1 MIDKST
7 RKQLAER
14 KERVRRRIN
23 TKVDPENYEFIPAK
37 KPIDYYDNDIRQR
50 VAVYARVSTD
60 NVQQTSSYELQK
72 KYYEDFVVHHPNWT
86 LVKIYA
92 DEGISGTSLAH
103 RDEFN
108 SMIADCRSGKIDMI
122 ITKSVSRFAR
132 NVVDCI
138 SMVRML
144 AELPSPVGVFF
155 ESECI
160 FSLKDDS
167 QMALSFQATMAQ
179 EESHI
184 RSRSMETSLRMRLDG
199 GLPLTPKLLGYSH
212 DADGNLVVNPD
223 EAPTVKLIFYMYL
236 YGYSTSD
243 IAAALTELG
252 RKTYLGN
259 VKWTSNSIVQVLR
272 NERHCGDVLTRKTFT
287 PNYLN
292 HKARKNRGDRP
303 QSLYRNHHE
312 GIVSRD
318 DFIAVQ
324 HLLNNSK
331 YGNRSI
337 LPELRVIDSGLLRG
351 FVTINPRWAGFKPA
365 DYYQASA
372 SIHPPDEQQADASY
386 MYLYGYSTSDIAAA
400 LTELGRKT
408 YLGNVKWT
416 SNSIVQVLRNERHC
430 GDVLTRKT
438 FTPNYLNHKARK
450 NRGDRPQSLYRNHHE
465 GIVSRDDFIAV
476 QHLLNNSKYGNR
488 SILPEL
494 RVIDS
499 GLLRGFVT
507 INPRWAGF
515 KPADYYQ
522 ASASIHP
529 PDEQQADASLP
540 SSITLVPGDF
550 DMRGFEIARSEFF
563 DNYHRPYVLFQDK
576 RIKFS
581 TTCVRSFGK
590 DNHVELLVNPV
601 EMKFAVRTAAK
612 SSRNAVVFSKLSDG
626 KYQPRDIAGAAYV
639 ETLFQ
644 LFGWSP
650 DLKYRIAGALFQTET
665 ESAYIFDVN
674 DAEAF
679 IKSYLLSGSKSTEQA
694 KEPVQP
700 LSVSGK
706 RVRAVPEEWI
716 GSFGKQ
722 YYLHQQSFPPVCD
735 QSEEDWKIR
744 MEGQLYETGQ
754 KLRVTGFDVLRDYIC
769 QELGQRGKEES

>member
-312 GIVSRD
+312 GIV
-318 DFIAVQ
+318 
-324 HLLNNSK
+324 
-331 YGNRSI
+331 
-337 LPELRVIDSGLLRG
+337 
-351 FVTINPRWAGFKPA
+351 T
-365 DYYQASA
+365 
-372 SIHPPDEQQADASY
+372 
-386 MYLYGYSTSDIAAA
+386 
-400 LTELGRKT
+400 
-408 YLGNVKWT
+408 
-416 SNSIVQVLRNERHC
+416 
-430 GDVLTRKT
+430 
-438 FTPNYLNHKARK
+438 
-450 NRGDRPQSLYRNHHE
+450 
-465 GIVSRDDFIAV
+465 RDDFIAV

-612 SSRNAVVFSKLSDG
+612 NSRNAVVFSKLSDG

-769 QELGQRGKEES
+769 QELGQHVKEES

>member
-372 SIHPPDEQQADASY
+372 SIHPPDEQQADAS
-386 MYLYGYSTSDIAAA
+386 
-400 LTELGRKT
+400 
-408 YLGNVKWT
+408 
-416 SNSIVQVLRNERHC
+416 
-430 GDVLTRKT
+430 
-438 FTPNYLNHKARK
+438 
-450 NRGDRPQSLYRNHHE
+450 
-465 GIVSRDDFIAV
+465 
-476 QHLLNNSKYGNR
+476 
-488 SILPEL
+488 
-494 RVIDS
+494 
-499 GLLRGFVT
+499 
-507 INPRWAGF
+507 
-515 KPADYYQ
+515 
-522 ASASIHP
+522 
-529 PDEQQADASLP
+529 LP

-700 LSVSGK
+700 LSISGK

-754 KLRVTGFDVLRDYIC
+754 KLSVTGFDVLRDYIC
-769 QELGQRGKEES
+769 QELGQYGKEES

>member
-212 DADGNLVVNPD
+212 DADGNLVINPD

-351 FVTINPRWAGFKPA
+351 FVTINPRWAGFKP
-365 DYYQASA
+365 S
-372 SIHPPDEQQADASY
+372 
-386 MYLYGYSTSDIAAA
+386 
-400 LTELGRKT
+400 
-408 YLGNVKWT
+408 
-416 SNSIVQVLRNERHC
+416 
-430 GDVLTRKT
+430 
-438 FTPNYLNHKARK
+438 
-450 NRGDRPQSLYRNHHE
+450 
-465 GIVSRDDFIAV
+465 
-476 QHLLNNSKYGNR
+476 
-488 SILPEL
+488 
-494 RVIDS
+494 
-499 GLLRGFVT
+499 
-507 INPRWAGF
+507 
-515 KPADYYQ
+515 DYYQ

>member
-372 SIHPPDEQQADASY
+372 SIHPPDEQQADAS
-386 MYLYGYSTSDIAAA
+386 
-400 LTELGRKT
+400 
-408 YLGNVKWT
+408 
-416 SNSIVQVLRNERHC
+416 
-430 GDVLTRKT
+430 
-438 FTPNYLNHKARK
+438 
-450 NRGDRPQSLYRNHHE
+450 
-465 GIVSRDDFIAV
+465 
-476 QHLLNNSKYGNR
+476 
-488 SILPEL
+488 
-494 RVIDS
+494 
-499 GLLRGFVT
+499 
-507 INPRWAGF
+507 
-515 KPADYYQ
+515 
-522 ASASIHP
+522 
-529 PDEQQADASLP
+529 LP

-612 SSRNAVVFSKLSDG
+612 NSRNAVVFSKLSDG

-700 LSVSGK
+700 LSISGK

-769 QELGQRGKEES
+769 QELGQHVKEES

>member
-167 QMALSFQATMAQ
+167 QMALSVQATMAQ

-223 EAPTVKLIFYMYL
+223 EAPTVKLIF
-236 YGYSTSD
+236 
-243 IAAALTELG
+243 
-252 RKTYLGN
+252 
-259 VKWTSNSIVQVLR
+259 
-272 NERHCGDVLTRKTFT
+272 
-287 PNYLN
+287 
-292 HKARKNRGDRP
+292 
-303 QSLYRNHHE
+303 
-312 GIVSRD
+312 
-318 DFIAVQ
+318 
-324 HLLNNSK
+324 
-331 YGNRSI
+331 
-337 LPELRVIDSGLLRG
+337 
-351 FVTINPRWAGFKPA
+351 
-365 DYYQASA
+365 
-372 SIHPPDEQQADASY
+372 Y

-769 QELGQRGKEES
+769 QELGQYGKEES

>member
-351 FVTINPRWAGFKPA
+351 FVTINPRWAGF
-365 DYYQASA
+365 
-372 SIHPPDEQQADASY
+372 
-386 MYLYGYSTSDIAAA
+386 
-400 LTELGRKT
+400 
-408 YLGNVKWT
+408 
-416 SNSIVQVLRNERHC
+416 
-430 GDVLTRKT
+430 
-438 FTPNYLNHKARK
+438 
-450 NRGDRPQSLYRNHHE
+450 RPS
-465 GIVSRDDFIAV
+465 
-476 QHLLNNSKYGNR
+476 
-488 SILPEL
+488 
-494 RVIDS
+494 
-499 GLLRGFVT
+499 
-507 INPRWAGF
+507 
-515 KPADYYQ
+515 DYYQ

-601 EMKFAVRTAAK
+601 EMKFAVRTVAK

-679 IKSYLLSGSKSTEQA
+679 IKSYLLSGPKSTEQA

-769 QELGQRGKEES
+769 QELGQHGKEES

>member
-144 AELPSPVGVFF
+144 AELTSPVGVFF

-223 EAPTVKLIFYMYL
+223 EAPTVKLIF
-236 YGYSTSD
+236 
-243 IAAALTELG
+243 
-252 RKTYLGN
+252 
-259 VKWTSNSIVQVLR
+259 
-272 NERHCGDVLTRKTFT
+272 
-287 PNYLN
+287 
-292 HKARKNRGDRP
+292 
-303 QSLYRNHHE
+303 
-312 GIVSRD
+312 
-318 DFIAVQ
+318 
-324 HLLNNSK
+324 
-331 YGNRSI
+331 
-337 LPELRVIDSGLLRG
+337 
-351 FVTINPRWAGFKPA
+351 
-365 DYYQASA
+365 
-372 SIHPPDEQQADASY
+372 Y

-769 QELGQRGKEES
+769 QELGQYGKEES

>member
-23 TKVDPENYEFIPAK
+23 TKVDPKNYEFIPAK

-144 AELPSPVGVFF
+144 AELTSPVGVFF

-223 EAPTVKLIFYMYL
+223 EAPTVKLIF
-236 YGYSTSD
+236 
-243 IAAALTELG
+243 
-252 RKTYLGN
+252 
-259 VKWTSNSIVQVLR
+259 
-272 NERHCGDVLTRKTFT
+272 
-287 PNYLN
+287 
-292 HKARKNRGDRP
+292 
-303 QSLYRNHHE
+303 
-312 GIVSRD
+312 
-318 DFIAVQ
+318 
-324 HLLNNSK
+324 
-331 YGNRSI
+331 
-337 LPELRVIDSGLLRG
+337 
-351 FVTINPRWAGFKPA
+351 
-365 DYYQASA
+365 
-372 SIHPPDEQQADASY
+372 Y

-722 YYLHQQSFPPVCD
+722 YYLHQKSFPPVCN

-769 QELGQRGKEES
+769 QELGQYGKEES

>member
-50 VAVYARVSTD
+50 IAVYARVSTD

-223 EAPTVKLIFYMYL
+223 EAPTVKLIF
-236 YGYSTSD
+236 
-243 IAAALTELG
+243 
-252 RKTYLGN
+252 
-259 VKWTSNSIVQVLR
+259 
-272 NERHCGDVLTRKTFT
+272 
-287 PNYLN
+287 
-292 HKARKNRGDRP
+292 
-303 QSLYRNHHE
+303 
-312 GIVSRD
+312 
-318 DFIAVQ
+318 
-324 HLLNNSK
+324 
-331 YGNRSI
+331 
-337 LPELRVIDSGLLRG
+337 
-351 FVTINPRWAGFKPA
+351 
-365 DYYQASA
+365 
-372 SIHPPDEQQADASY
+372 Y

-769 QELGQRGKEES
+769 QELGQHGKEES

>member
-1 MIDKST
+1 MYIIPTGHWSKSM
-7 RKQLAER
+7 QM
-14 KERVRRRIN
+14 
-23 TKVDPENYEFIPAK
+23 
-37 KPIDYYDNDIRQR
+37 
-50 VAVYARVSTD
+50 
-60 NVQQTSSYELQK
+60 
-72 KYYEDFVVHHPNWT
+72 
-86 LVKIYA
+86 
-92 DEGISGTSLAH
+92 TSLAH

-212 DADGNLVVNPD
+212 DADGNLVINPD

-243 IAAALTELG
+243 IAVALTELG

-351 FVTINPRWAGFKPA
+351 FVTINPRWAGFKP
-365 DYYQASA
+365 S
-372 SIHPPDEQQADASY
+372 
-386 MYLYGYSTSDIAAA
+386 
-400 LTELGRKT
+400 
-408 YLGNVKWT
+408 
-416 SNSIVQVLRNERHC
+416 
-430 GDVLTRKT
+430 
-438 FTPNYLNHKARK
+438 
-450 NRGDRPQSLYRNHHE
+450 
-465 GIVSRDDFIAV
+465 
-476 QHLLNNSKYGNR
+476 
-488 SILPEL
+488 
-494 RVIDS
+494 
-499 GLLRGFVT
+499 
-507 INPRWAGF
+507 
-515 KPADYYQ
+515 DYYQ

-679 IKSYLLSGSKSTEQA
+679 IKSYLLSGPKSTEQA

-769 QELGQRGKEES
+769 QELGQHGKEES

>member
-351 FVTINPRWAGFKPA
+351 FVTINPRWAGFKP
-365 DYYQASA
+365 S
-372 SIHPPDEQQADASY
+372 
-386 MYLYGYSTSDIAAA
+386 
-400 LTELGRKT
+400 
-408 YLGNVKWT
+408 
-416 SNSIVQVLRNERHC
+416 
-430 GDVLTRKT
+430 
-438 FTPNYLNHKARK
+438 
-450 NRGDRPQSLYRNHHE
+450 
-465 GIVSRDDFIAV
+465 
-476 QHLLNNSKYGNR
+476 
-488 SILPEL
+488 
-494 RVIDS
+494 
-499 GLLRGFVT
+499 
-507 INPRWAGF
+507 
-515 KPADYYQ
+515 DYYQ

-601 EMKFAVRTAAK
+601 EMKFAVRTVAK

-769 QELGQRGKEES
+769 QELGQYGKEES

>member
-1 MIDKST
+1 MIDQST
-7 RKQLAER
+7 RKQRAEK

-37 KPIDYYDNDIRQR
+37 KPIDYYDNDIEQR

-108 SMIADCRSGKIDMI
+108 SMIADCRNGKIDMI

-212 DADGNLVVNPD
+212 DMDGHLVVNPD

-236 YGYSTSD
+236 YGYSTTD

-259 VKWTSNSIVQVLR
+259 VKWTSNSVVQVLR

-292 HKARKNRGDRP
+292 HKSRKNRGDRP

-337 LPELRVIDSGLLRG
+337 LPELRVIDSGLLKG
-351 FVTINPRWAGFKPA
+351 FVIINPRWAGFKPA

-372 SIHPPDEQQADASY
+372 SVYTAQEHQEHQEEAIQMA
-386 MYLYGYSTSDIAAA
+386 
-400 LTELGRKT
+400 
-408 YLGNVKWT
+408 
-416 SNSIVQVLRNERHC
+416 
-430 GDVLTRKT
+430 
-438 FTPNYLNHKARK
+438 
-450 NRGDRPQSLYRNHHE
+450 
-465 GIVSRDDFIAV
+465 
-476 QHLLNNSKYGNR
+476 
-488 SILPEL
+488 
-494 RVIDS
+494 
-499 GLLRGFVT
+499 
-507 INPRWAGF
+507 
-515 KPADYYQ
+515 
-522 ASASIHP
+522 
-529 PDEQQADASLP
+529 
-540 SSITLVPGDF
+540 SITLEPGEF

-563 DNYHRPYVLFQDK
+563 DNYHRPYMLFQDK

-581 TTCVRSFGK
+581 ATCVRSFGK

-601 EMKFAVRTAAK
+601 EMRFAVRTAAK
-612 SSRNAVVFSKLSDG
+612 GSRNAVMFSKLVDG

-644 LFGWSP
+644 LFGWSQ
-650 DLKYRIAGALFQTET
+650 DLKYRIAGNLFQTEC
-665 ESAYIFDVN
+665 ESAYIFDIN

-679 IKSYLLSGSKSTEQA
+679 IKSYLLSGQGNTEQPQEA
-694 KEPVQP
+694 VQP
-700 LSVSGK
+700 LSISGK

-716 GSFGKQ
+716 GSFGRQ

-744 MEGQLYETGQ
+744 LEGQLYETGQ
-754 KLRVTGFDVLRDYIC
+754 KLRVTGFETLRDYIR
-769 QELGQRGKEES
+769 QEFSQQGREEP

>member
-167 QMALSFQATMAQ
+167 QMTLSFQATMAQ

-351 FVTINPRWAGFKPA
+351 FVTINPRWAGFKP
-365 DYYQASA
+365 S
-372 SIHPPDEQQADASY
+372 
-386 MYLYGYSTSDIAAA
+386 
-400 LTELGRKT
+400 
-408 YLGNVKWT
+408 
-416 SNSIVQVLRNERHC
+416 
-430 GDVLTRKT
+430 
-438 FTPNYLNHKARK
+438 
-450 NRGDRPQSLYRNHHE
+450 
-465 GIVSRDDFIAV
+465 
-476 QHLLNNSKYGNR
+476 
-488 SILPEL
+488 
-494 RVIDS
+494 
-499 GLLRGFVT
+499 
-507 INPRWAGF
+507 
-515 KPADYYQ
+515 DYYQ

-769 QELGQRGKEES
+769 QELGQYGKEES

>member
-1 MIDKST
+1 MIDQYS
-7 RKQLAER
+7 RKKLAD
-14 KERVRRRIN
+14 KKDKVRRRIN

-37 KPIDYYDNDIRQR
+37 KPIDYYDNDVEQR

-60 NVQQTSSYELQK
+60 NVQQTTSYELQK

-92 DEGISGTSLAH
+92 DEGISGTSLTH

-108 SMIADCRSGKIDMI
+108 SMISDCRSGKIDMI

-212 DADGNLVVNPD
+212 DAEGNLVVNPD

-236 YGYSTSD
+236 YGYSTAD

-259 VKWTSNSIVQVLR
+259 IKWTSNSIVQVLR

-312 GIVSRD
+312 GIISRD

-337 LPELRVIDSGLLRG
+337 LPELRVIDSGLLKG
-351 FVTINPRWAGFKPA
+351 FVVINPRWAGFKPA
-365 DYYQASA
+365 DYYQASI
-372 SIHPPDEQQADASY
+372 SIQVTAEQREETD
-386 MYLYGYSTSDIAAA
+386 
-400 LTELGRKT
+400 
-408 YLGNVKWT
+408 
-416 SNSIVQVLRNERHC
+416 
-430 GDVLTRKT
+430 
-438 FTPNYLNHKARK
+438 
-450 NRGDRPQSLYRNHHE
+450 
-465 GIVSRDDFIAV
+465 
-476 QHLLNNSKYGNR
+476 
-488 SILPEL
+488 
-494 RVIDS
+494 
-499 GLLRGFVT
+499 
-507 INPRWAGF
+507 
-515 KPADYYQ
+515 PAK
-522 ASASIHP
+522 
-529 PDEQQADASLP
+529 
-540 SSITLVPGDF
+540 SITLSPGDF

-563 DNYHRPYVLFQDK
+563 DNHLRPYVLFQDK
-576 RIKFS
+576 KVKFS
-581 TTCVRSFGK
+581 AACVRAFGK
-590 DNHVELLVNPV
+590 DNCVELLVNPA
-601 EMKFAVRTAAK
+601 EMRFAVRTAPK
-612 SSRNAVVFSKLSDG
+612 GSRNAVVFSKLVNG
-626 KYQPRDIAGAAYV
+626 KYQPREIAGAAYA
-639 ETLFQ
+639 ETLFE
-644 LFGWSP
+644 LFGWSQ
-650 DLKYRIAGALFQTET
+650 DLKYRIAGALYQTES
-665 ESAYIFDVN
+665 ESAYIFDVS

-679 IKSYLLSGSKSTEQA
+679 IKSYLLTGQEGEQRIQDS
-694 KEPVQP
+694 VQP

-706 RVRAVPEEWI
+706 RVRAIPEEWI

-722 YYLHQQSFPPVCD
+722 YYLHQKSFPAICD

-754 KLRVTGFDVLRDYIC
+754 KLHVTGFEVLRDYIRKEFS
-769 QELGQRGKEES
+769 QHGKEESK

>member
-331 YGNRSI
+331 YGNRYI
-337 LPELRVIDSGLLRG
+337 L
-351 FVTINPRWAGFKPA
+351 
-365 DYYQASA
+365 Q
-372 SIHPPDEQQADASY
+372 
-386 MYLYGYSTSDIAAA
+386 
-400 LTELGRKT
+400 
-408 YLGNVKWT
+408 
-416 SNSIVQVLRNERHC
+416 
-430 GDVLTRKT
+430 
-438 FTPNYLNHKARK
+438 
-450 NRGDRPQSLYRNHHE
+450 
-465 GIVSRDDFIAV
+465 
-476 QHLLNNSKYGNR
+476 
-488 SILPEL
+488 EL

-700 LSVSGK
+700 LSISGK

-769 QELGQRGKEES
+769 QELGQYGKEES

>member
-14 KERVRRRIN
+14 KERVRRHIN

-72 KYYEDFVVHHPNWT
+72 KYYEDFVVRHPNWT

-351 FVTINPRWAGFKPA
+351 FVTINPRWAGFKP
-365 DYYQASA
+365 S
-372 SIHPPDEQQADASY
+372 
-386 MYLYGYSTSDIAAA
+386 
-400 LTELGRKT
+400 
-408 YLGNVKWT
+408 
-416 SNSIVQVLRNERHC
+416 
-430 GDVLTRKT
+430 
-438 FTPNYLNHKARK
+438 
-450 NRGDRPQSLYRNHHE
+450 
-465 GIVSRDDFIAV
+465 
-476 QHLLNNSKYGNR
+476 
-488 SILPEL
+488 
-494 RVIDS
+494 
-499 GLLRGFVT
+499 
-507 INPRWAGF
+507 
-515 KPADYYQ
+515 DYYQ

-601 EMKFAVRTAAK
+601 EMKFAVRTVAK

-679 IKSYLLSGSKSTEQA
+679 IKSYLLSGPKSTEQA

-769 QELGQRGKEES
+769 QELGQHGKEES

>member
-144 AELPSPVGVFF
+144 AELPNPVGVFF

-223 EAPTVKLIFYMYL
+223 EAPTVKLIF
-236 YGYSTSD
+236 
-243 IAAALTELG
+243 
-252 RKTYLGN
+252 
-259 VKWTSNSIVQVLR
+259 
-272 NERHCGDVLTRKTFT
+272 
-287 PNYLN
+287 
-292 HKARKNRGDRP
+292 
-303 QSLYRNHHE
+303 
-312 GIVSRD
+312 
-318 DFIAVQ
+318 
-324 HLLNNSK
+324 
-331 YGNRSI
+331 
-337 LPELRVIDSGLLRG
+337 
-351 FVTINPRWAGFKPA
+351 
-365 DYYQASA
+365 
-372 SIHPPDEQQADASY
+372 Y

-700 LSVSGK
+700 LSISGK

>member
-23 TKVDPENYEFIPAK
+23 TKIDPENYEFIPAK

-351 FVTINPRWAGFKPA
+351 FVTINPRWAGFKP
-365 DYYQASA
+365 S
-372 SIHPPDEQQADASY
+372 
-386 MYLYGYSTSDIAAA
+386 
-400 LTELGRKT
+400 
-408 YLGNVKWT
+408 
-416 SNSIVQVLRNERHC
+416 
-430 GDVLTRKT
+430 
-438 FTPNYLNHKARK
+438 
-450 NRGDRPQSLYRNHHE
+450 
-465 GIVSRDDFIAV
+465 
-476 QHLLNNSKYGNR
+476 
-488 SILPEL
+488 
-494 RVIDS
+494 
-499 GLLRGFVT
+499 
-507 INPRWAGF
+507 
-515 KPADYYQ
+515 DYYQ

-601 EMKFAVRTAAK
+601 EMKFAVRTVAK

-769 QELGQRGKEES
+769 QELGQYGKEES

>member
-259 VKWTSNSIVQVLR
+259 VKWTSNSIVQVLC

-351 FVTINPRWAGFKPA
+351 FVTINPRWAGFKP
-365 DYYQASA
+365 S
-372 SIHPPDEQQADASY
+372 
-386 MYLYGYSTSDIAAA
+386 
-400 LTELGRKT
+400 
-408 YLGNVKWT
+408 
-416 SNSIVQVLRNERHC
+416 
-430 GDVLTRKT
+430 
-438 FTPNYLNHKARK
+438 
-450 NRGDRPQSLYRNHHE
+450 
-465 GIVSRDDFIAV
+465 
-476 QHLLNNSKYGNR
+476 
-488 SILPEL
+488 
-494 RVIDS
+494 
-499 GLLRGFVT
+499 
-507 INPRWAGF
+507 
-515 KPADYYQ
+515 DYYQ

-601 EMKFAVRTAAK
+601 EMKFAVRTVAK

-679 IKSYLLSGSKSTEQA
+679 IKSYLLSGPKSTEQA

-769 QELGQRGKEES
+769 QELGQHGKEES

>member
-351 FVTINPRWAGFKPA
+351 FVTINPRWAGFKP
-365 DYYQASA
+365 S
-372 SIHPPDEQQADASY
+372 
-386 MYLYGYSTSDIAAA
+386 
-400 LTELGRKT
+400 
-408 YLGNVKWT
+408 
-416 SNSIVQVLRNERHC
+416 
-430 GDVLTRKT
+430 
-438 FTPNYLNHKARK
+438 
-450 NRGDRPQSLYRNHHE
+450 
-465 GIVSRDDFIAV
+465 
-476 QHLLNNSKYGNR
+476 
-488 SILPEL
+488 
-494 RVIDS
+494 
-499 GLLRGFVT
+499 
-507 INPRWAGF
+507 
-515 KPADYYQ
+515 DYYQ

-679 IKSYLLSGSKSTEQA
+679 IKSYLLSGPKSTEQA

-769 QELGQRGKEES
+769 QELGQHGKEES

>member
-351 FVTINPRWAGFKPA
+351 FVTINPRWAGFKP
-365 DYYQASA
+365 S
-372 SIHPPDEQQADASY
+372 
-386 MYLYGYSTSDIAAA
+386 
-400 LTELGRKT
+400 
-408 YLGNVKWT
+408 
-416 SNSIVQVLRNERHC
+416 
-430 GDVLTRKT
+430 
-438 FTPNYLNHKARK
+438 
-450 NRGDRPQSLYRNHHE
+450 
-465 GIVSRDDFIAV
+465 
-476 QHLLNNSKYGNR
+476 
-488 SILPEL
+488 
-494 RVIDS
+494 
-499 GLLRGFVT
+499 
-507 INPRWAGF
+507 
-515 KPADYYQ
+515 DYYQ

-601 EMKFAVRTAAK
+601 EMKFAVRTVAK

-626 KYQPRDIAGAAYV
+626 KYQPREIAGAAYV

-679 IKSYLLSGSKSTEQA
+679 IKSYLLSGPKSTEQA

-769 QELGQRGKEES
+769 QELGQHGKEES

>member
-1 MIDKST
+1 
-7 RKQLAER
+7 
-14 KERVRRRIN
+14 
-23 TKVDPENYEFIPAK
+23 
-37 KPIDYYDNDIRQR
+37 
-50 VAVYARVSTD
+50 
-60 NVQQTSSYELQK
+60 
-72 KYYEDFVVHHPNWT
+72 
-86 LVKIYA
+86 
-92 DEGISGTSLAH
+92 
-103 RDEFN
+103 
-108 SMIADCRSGKIDMI
+108 
-122 ITKSVSRFAR
+122 
-132 NVVDCI
+132 
-138 SMVRML
+138 
-144 AELPSPVGVFF
+144 
-155 ESECI
+155 
-160 FSLKDDS
+160 
-167 QMALSFQATMAQ
+167 
-179 EESHI
+179 
-184 RSRSMETSLRMRLDG
+184 MRLDG

-351 FVTINPRWAGFKPA
+351 FVTINPRWAGFKP
-365 DYYQASA
+365 S
-372 SIHPPDEQQADASY
+372 
-386 MYLYGYSTSDIAAA
+386 
-400 LTELGRKT
+400 
-408 YLGNVKWT
+408 
-416 SNSIVQVLRNERHC
+416 
-430 GDVLTRKT
+430 
-438 FTPNYLNHKARK
+438 
-450 NRGDRPQSLYRNHHE
+450 
-465 GIVSRDDFIAV
+465 
-476 QHLLNNSKYGNR
+476 
-488 SILPEL
+488 
-494 RVIDS
+494 
-499 GLLRGFVT
+499 
-507 INPRWAGF
+507 
-515 KPADYYQ
+515 DYYQ

-540 SSITLVPGDF
+540 SSITLVPRDF

-601 EMKFAVRTAAK
+601 EMKFAVRTVAK

-679 IKSYLLSGSKSTEQA
+679 IKSYLLSGPKSTEQA

-769 QELGQRGKEES
+769 QELGQHGKEES

>member
-14 KERVRRRIN
+14 KEQVRRRIN

-223 EAPTVKLIFYMYL
+223 EAPTVKLIF
-236 YGYSTSD
+236 
-243 IAAALTELG
+243 
-252 RKTYLGN
+252 
-259 VKWTSNSIVQVLR
+259 
-272 NERHCGDVLTRKTFT
+272 
-287 PNYLN
+287 
-292 HKARKNRGDRP
+292 
-303 QSLYRNHHE
+303 
-312 GIVSRD
+312 
-318 DFIAVQ
+318 
-324 HLLNNSK
+324 
-331 YGNRSI
+331 
-337 LPELRVIDSGLLRG
+337 
-351 FVTINPRWAGFKPA
+351 
-365 DYYQASA
+365 
-372 SIHPPDEQQADASY
+372 Y